1 MRNVMRWVVVGALL
15 WMLAPVVCLHAQETG
30 EQRRIVDRRDR
41 FAESIRPVLVRVE
54 FEGNEGL
61 ESDRLKAQIDTRP
74 TALPWVKRF
83 FGTFLTPYELNP
95 FTPEE
100 VRTQVRHIVDSLAG
114 EIRYLNLSTVA
125 QDTVT
130 IRQFY
135 IDHGYH
141 DAVVDF
147 RILLD
152 TARNTSAVRFI
163 INEGPRYPLRGLAYI
178 GLESVPEDVRQQI
191 ETPELVKLGEGF
203 SKDDL
208 TAERDR
214 VVEILRNN
222 GYPFTQTGDPTVFQV
237 RKPLPDAPYDTALV
251 PIYPGQRYR
260 FGETERV
267 RSPDDEPPLVNDD
280 VVKRQIEYSPGDW
293 YSRQKV
299 EQTTSN
305 LYALGT
311 FAQVRIDTA
320 ANLSHGDTLGMRI
333 LTKLR
338 APRDIKV
345 AYEVGAER
353 VSNDWRMIMGVSPSF
368 NHANLSGNAEH
379 LTLNGYFRTRFPFL
393 QEFQTGAGAAISTPS
408 FSPISNRLSLLAG
421 ANYDFAV
428 EDQLQANLNFS
439 DSILLGQDVAL
450 RSARVAVSLE
460 GTYRFPK
467 HTFLS
472 YFTTRLSPQWIEY
485 INVNAYI
492 TRRALDRI
500 QEEEAQNGSISDQDK
515 LKEIIVNSLK
525 QNLYRVQVLQSTNP
539 LLVSERDSASQAI
552 ALRDFNWLKFGTSLA
567 FGFVADKRN
576 DFFYPS
582 KGLFTQLGV
591 DFGLTGNPVNPNGG
605 YVKLNTDA
613 RFYFPWGD
621 RKVLAFRGHIG
632 GIMPLGAFP
641 LVPVTTRF
649 TAGGSNS
656 VRGWG
661 PREMLVTSVDVDPGL
676 TTDVPSEVRTVA
688 NKILQQIFDESK
700 RLLGGL
706 FIIEA
711 SADFRARLF
720 NLPNTGTLN
729 RQLNQLGFIAF
740 VDVGNAYFRDL
751 DDDSELVTVGKILEN
766 LGLAT
771 GISLTYDTPV
781 GPFTFGY
788 GFQIYDPISQQGG
801 NRWIWNREKPFA
813 AGAFQLGIGY
823 AF

>member
-1 MRNVMRWVVVGALL
+1 MRWVGVGALL
-15 WMLAPVVCLHAQETG
+15 WMLASPVWLHAQETG
-30 EQRRIVDRRDR
+30 GRRRIVDRRDR

-61 ESDRLKAQIDTRP
+61 ESERLKAQIDTRP

-100 VRTQVRHIVDSLAG
+100 VRSRVRHTVDSLAG
-114 EIRYLNLSTVA
+114 DIRYLNLSTVA

-141 DAVVDF
+141 DAVVSF
-147 RILLD
+147 RIQLD
-152 TARNTSAVRFI
+152 TTRNTSAVRFI
-163 INEGPRYPLRGLAYI
+163 INEGARYPLRGMAYI
-178 GLESVPEDVRQQI
+178 GLDSVPENIRQQI
-191 ETPELVKLGEGF
+191 ETPELVKLGEGY

-222 GYPFTQTGDPTVFQV
+222 GYPFTQTGDPTVYQV
-237 RKPLPDAPYDTALV
+237 RKPLPNAPYDTAVV
-251 PIYPGQRYR
+251 PIYPNQRYR
-260 FGETERV
+260 FGQTEYKRN
-267 RSPDDEPPLVNDD
+267 PDDEPPLVNDG
-280 VVKRQIEYSPGDW
+280 VVMRQIEYAPGEW

-311 FAQVRIDTA
+311 FAQVRIDSA
-320 ANLSHGDTLGMRI
+320 KSLSRGDSLGMVI
-333 LTKLR
+333 QTKQR
-338 APRDIKV
+338 AAQDIK
-345 AYEVGAER
+345 AAIEFGAER
-353 VSNDWRMIMGVSPSF
+353 VSNDWRAIMGISPAY
-368 NHANLSGNAEH
+368 NHANLFGNAEH
-379 LTLNGYFRTRFPFL
+379 LTLNGYFRTRFPVL
-393 QEFQTGAGAAISTPS
+393 QEFQTGGGVAVSTPS
-408 FSPISNRLSLLAG
+408 FSPISNRLSLLFG
-421 ANYDFAV
+421 ANVDFAV
-428 EDQLQANLNFS
+428 EDQLQAIPGVDPRL
-439 DSILLGQDVAL
+439 LLGQDVPL
-450 RSARVAVSLE
+450 RSIRLAASVE

-467 HTFLS
+467 YTFLS
-472 YFTTRLSPQWIEY
+472 YFTPRLSSQWIKY

-500 QEEEAQNGSISDQDK
+500 QEEEAENGAVSDPEK
-515 LKEIIVNSLK
+515 LREIIVSSLK

-539 LLVSERDSASQAI
+539 QLVSERDSARQAI
-552 ALRDFNWLKFGTSLA
+552 ALRDFDKLKLSTSLA

-582 KGLFTQLGV
+582 KGLFTQLGI
-591 DFGLTGNPVNPNGG
+591 DLGLTGNPFNPNGG

-613 RFYFPWGD
+613 RFYLPWGE

-656 VRGWG
+656 IRGWG

-676 TTDVPSEVRTVA
+676 TSDVPDGVRTVA
-688 NKILQQIFDESK
+688 NRILQQIFDESK

-711 SADFRARLF
+711 SADLRARLF
-720 NLPNTGTLN
+720 SLPNTGTLN
-729 RQLNQLGFIAF
+729 RQLNQLGIIAF
-740 VDVGNAYFRDL
+740 VDIGNAYFRDL
-751 DDDSELVTVGKILEN
+751 DDDRELVTVGKILEN
-766 LGLAT
+766 LGLAA
-771 GISLTYDTPV
+771 GISISYDTPV

-788 GFQIYDPISQQGG
+788 GFQIYDPIDHEGSK
-801 NRWIWNREKPFA
+801 RWIWNRGIT
-813 AGAFQLGIGY
+813 GAFQLGIGY

>member
-15 WMLAPVVCLHAQETG
+15 WVLAPVLSLHAQETG
-30 EQRRIVDRRDR
+30 GQRRPVDRRDR

-61 ESDRLKAQIDTRP
+61 ETERLKAQIDTRP

-100 VRTQVRHIVDSLAG
+100 VRSRVRHIVDSLAG

-141 DAVVDF
+141 DAVVNF
-147 RILLD
+147 RILID
-152 TARNTSAVRFI
+152 TTRNTSAVRFI
-163 INEGPRYPLRGLAYI
+163 VNEGPRYPLRGLAYI
-178 GLESVPEDVRQQI
+178 GLDSVPEGVRQQI
-191 ETPELVKLGEGF
+191 ETPELVKLGEGY

-222 GYPFTQTGDPTVFQV
+222 GYPFTETGDPTVFQV
-237 RKPLPDAPYDTALV
+237 RKPLPNAPYDTALV
-251 PIYPGQRYR
+251 PIYPNQRYR
-260 FGETERV
+260 FGRTEYL
-267 RSPDDEPPLVNDD
+267 RSPQDRPPLVNED
-280 VVKRQIEYSPGDW
+280 VVMRQIEYAPGEW

-320 ANLSHGDTLGMRI
+320 ANLSHDDSLGMRI
-333 LTKLR
+333 QTKLR
-338 APRDIKV
+338 APRDFKAALEI
-345 AYEVGAER
+345 GAER
-353 VSNDWRMIMGVSPSF
+353 VSNDWRMIMGFSPSY
-368 NHANLSGNAEH
+368 NHANLLGNAEH
-379 LTLNGYFRTRFPFL
+379 GTLNGYFRTRFPFFEEY
-393 QEFQTGAGAAISTPS
+393 QAGVGGAISTPS
-408 FSPISNRLSLLAG
+408 FAPISNRLSLLFG

-428 EDQLQANLNFS
+428 EDQLPAITGFS
-439 DSILLGQDVAL
+439 ESTLLGQDVAL
-450 RSARVAVSLE
+450 RSARVAVSME

-467 HTFLS
+467 HTFLT

-500 QEEEAQNGSISDQDK
+500 KQEEATNGLVSNQDK

-525 QNLYRVQVLQSTNP
+525 QNLYRIQVLQSTNSK
-539 LLVSERDSASQAI
+539 LVSERDSAKQAI
-552 ALRDFNWLKFGTSLA
+552 ALRDFDNLKFSTSLA

-576 DFFYPS
+576 DYFYPS
-582 KGLFTQLGV
+582 KGLFTQLGI
-591 DFGLTGNPVNPNGG
+591 DLGLTGNPVNPNGG
-605 YVKLNTDA
+605 YIKLNTDA

-621 RKVLAFRGHIG
+621 RKVVAFRGHIG

-676 TTDVPSEVRTVA
+676 TADVPGEVRTVA
-688 NKILQQIFDESK
+688 NDILQQIFDESK

-729 RQLNQLGFIAF
+729 RQLNQLGLIIF

-751 DDDSELVTVGKILEN
+751 DDDRELVTVGKILEN
-766 LGLAT
+766 LGLAA
-771 GISLTYDTPV
+771 GISISYDTPV

-788 GFQIYDPISQQGG
+788 GFQIYDPIDHEGSE
-801 NRWIWNREKPFA
+801 RWAWNRPVT
-813 AGAFQLGIGY
+813 GAFQLGIGY